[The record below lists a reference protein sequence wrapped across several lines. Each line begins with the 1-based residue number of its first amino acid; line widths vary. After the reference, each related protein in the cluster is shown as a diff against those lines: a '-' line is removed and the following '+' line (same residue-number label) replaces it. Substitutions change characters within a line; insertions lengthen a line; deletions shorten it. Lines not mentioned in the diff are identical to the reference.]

1 MRPKQCSLR
10 APNLRGRESE
20 RTRKEG
26 EQNTQEKERRGGEGG
41 VLGGAAAAGRPP
53 PFLRAM
59 RRRQPDITPM
69 HPPTCTPSFP
79 SSLPFPYYVLNP
91 LYGKWSVP
99 SDFQWMTGGTASP
112 SHANWM

>member
-26 EQNTQEKERRGGEGG
+26 EQNTQEKERRGEEGG

-59 RRRQPDITPM
+59 RRRQPDITP
-69 HPPTCTPSFP
+69 TRS
-79 SSLPFPYYVLNP
+79 YVL
-91 LYGKWSVP
+91 LSFLP
-99 SDFQWMTGGTASP
+99 SRTTC
-112 SHANWM
+112 